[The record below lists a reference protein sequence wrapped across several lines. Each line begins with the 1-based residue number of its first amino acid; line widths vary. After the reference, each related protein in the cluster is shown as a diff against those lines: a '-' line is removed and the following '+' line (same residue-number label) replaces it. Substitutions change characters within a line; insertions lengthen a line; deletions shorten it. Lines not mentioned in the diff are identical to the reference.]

1 MTPPA
6 TSESLLEPRA
16 ADEDTPAPGPL
27 PPAPADLAGDVVLL
41 GPANVGKSVIFGALT
56 RRYVAVSNYPGTTV
70 EISTGA
76 LDLAGRHLKLVDTP
90 GVNSLLPNSE
100 DERVARDLLLA
111 RRVGA
116 VVLVGDAKSPE
127 RIVTLSLQVAEMG
140 LPQLVCLN
148 MQDEAR
154 ERGIEVDA
162 AGITAALGVDV
173 VSTIAVRKKGIPR
186 LREALAAPRVSPAA
200 VRYPLAIEQALARIV
215 PLLPAAH
222 VAPRALGILV
232 LAGDETLVE
241 WLRARVPA
249 ATLTAIEDIRQ
260 ELRRALHEPVA
271 YVVHRARA
279 DEARRV
285 LHGLAGRSGSRA
297 PSTRRIAAW
306 LERATIHRLWGLP
319 ILALVLFLVYEFVGV
334 FGAGTLVD
342 ALENGVFGRF
352 VNPAAIAFFERFSPW
367 LWLRDLFVGPY
378 GVVTMALT
386 YALALILPIVTTFF
400 LAFGAI
406 EDSGYLP
413 RLAVIVNRGFRHM
426 GLNGKAVL
434 PMVLGLGC
442 DTMATLTARILETRK
457 ERIIVTLLLAL
468 GVPCSAQLSVV
479 LAMLGTL
486 SLTAALIWLGVMLG
500 VIVLVGALAARV
512 LPGRGSDF
520 VLELPPLRVPR
531 LGNIAIKTLAR
542 LEWYLKEAVPLF
554 VLGTLI
560 LFVVDRLGWL
570 VVAERAVEPIVGGL
584 LGLPREAAGVFLIG
598 FLRRDFGAAGL
609 YTMADQGRL
618 APEQILVA
626 VVVITLFMPCI
637 ANFFMIVKERG
648 WRIALAISGFVVPF
662 ALGVG
667 ALLHLLLGT
676 FHIPLT

>member
-6 TSESLLEPRA
+6 ATEPALEPCPVPARA
-16 ADEDTPAPGPL
+16 ARPSAST
-27 PPAPADLAGDVVLL
+27 DLAGDVVLL

-70 EISTGA
+70 EISTGS
-76 LDLAGRHLKLVDTP
+76 LDLAGRHLRLVDTP

-111 RRVGA
+111 RRVAA

-127 RIVTLSLQVAEMG
+127 RVVTLALQVAEMG
-140 LPQLVCLN
+140 LPHVLCLN

-162 AGITAALGVDV
+162 GGIAAALGVEV

-186 LREALAAPRVSPAA
+186 LRETLAAPRVGRAA
-200 VRYPLAIEQALARIV
+200 LRYPLPVEQALARIV

-232 LAGDETLVE
+232 LAGDETLVD
-241 WLRARVPA
+241 WLRARVPTA
-249 ATLTAIEDIRQ
+249 ALAAIEDVRQ

-285 LHGLAGRSGSRA
+285 LHGLAGRNGARA

-306 LERATIHRLWGLP
+306 LERASIHRLGGLP
-319 ILALVLFLVYEFVGV
+319 ILALVLWAVYEFVGV
-334 FGAGTLVD
+334 LGAGTLVD
-342 ALENGVFGRF
+342 ALEDGVFGRF
-352 VNPAAIAFFERFSPW
+352 VHPAAIAFFDRFAPW
-367 LWLRDLFVGPY
+367 AWLRDLFVGPY

-479 LAMLGTL
+479 LAMLGSL
-486 SLTAALIWLGVMLG
+486 SPLAALIWLGVVVG

-570 VVAERAVEPIVGGL
+570 AVAERAVEPVVRGL

-609 YTMADQGRL
+609 YTLADQGRL
-618 APEQILVA
+618 APAQILVA
-626 VVVITLFMPCI
+626 VVTITLFMPCI

-648 WRIALAISGFVVPF
+648 WRTALAISGFVIPF

-667 ALLHLLLGT
+667 ALLHLLLST
-676 FHIPLT
+676 FDIPLT

>member
-1 MTPPA
+1 MTPR
-6 TSESLLEPRA
+6 TSAAAAREP
-16 ADEDTPAPGPL
+16 EPL
-27 PPAPADLAGDVVLL
+27 VAERTGDVVLL
-41 GPANVGKSVIFGALT
+41 GPANVGKSVIFCALT
-56 RRYVAVSNYPGTTV
+56 KRYVAVSNYPGTTV
-70 EISTGA
+70 EISTGSMT
-76 LDLAGRHLKLVDTP
+76 LGDRPTRLVDTP

-111 RRVGA
+111 REVSS

-127 RIVTLSLQVAEMG
+127 RVVTLALQVAEMD
-140 LPQLVCLN
+140 LPHVLCLN

-154 ERGIEVDA
+154 ERGIDVDTQ
-162 AGITAALGVDV
+162 GISAALGIDV
-173 VSTIAVRKKGIPR
+173 VATIAVRKKGIGR
-186 LREALAAPRVSPAA
+186 LRDALAAPRTGRVVVRYPAA
-200 VRYPLAIEQALARIV
+200 VEQALARIV

-232 LAGDETLVE
+232 LAGDETLVD

-249 ATLTAIEDIRQ
+249 DTLQTIEDVRQ
-260 ELRRALHEPVA
+260 ELRRTLHEPVA

-285 LHGLAGRSGSRA
+285 LHGLGGRRDERSA
-297 PSTRRIAAW
+297 PTRRIAAW
-306 LERATIHRLWGLP
+306 LERASIHRFWGLP

-334 FGAGTLVD
+334 LGAGTLVGW
-342 ALENGVFGRF
+342 LENGVFGQYI
-352 VNPAAIAFFERFSPW
+352 NPGATALFDRIAPW
-367 LWLRDLFVGPY
+367 AWLRDLFVGPY
-378 GVVTMALT
+378 GVITMALT

-413 RLAVIVNRGFRHM
+413 RLAVIVNRGFRRM

-442 DTMATLTARILETRK
+442 DTMATLTARILETKK

-479 LAMLGTL
+479 LAMLGAL
-486 SLTAALIWLGVMLG
+486 SLTAALIWLGVVIG
-500 VIVLVGALAARV
+500 TIVLVGALAARV
-512 LPGRGSDF
+512 IPGRGSDF
-520 VLELPPLRVPR
+520 ILELPPLRLPK
-531 LGNIAIKTLAR
+531 LSNIAIKTLAR

-570 VVAERAVEPIVGGL
+570 GTAERAVEPVVKGL

-609 YTMADQGRL
+609 YTLADQGRL
-618 APEQILVA
+618 DPGQILVA
-626 VVVITLFMPCI
+626 VVTITLFMPCI

-648 WRIALAISGFVVPF
+648 WRTAAAISGFVFPF

-667 ALLHLLLGT
+667 ALLHLALVT
-676 FHIPLT
+676 FDIHLR